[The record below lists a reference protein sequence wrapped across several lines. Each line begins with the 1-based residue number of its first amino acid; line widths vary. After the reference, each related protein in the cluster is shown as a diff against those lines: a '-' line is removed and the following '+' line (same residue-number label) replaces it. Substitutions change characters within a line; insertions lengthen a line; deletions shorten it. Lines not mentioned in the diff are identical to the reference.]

1 MTIANRRSAS
11 PLTGR
16 AFTLVEI
23 LIVVVILGILAAIVT
38 PQFGRAGREASE
50 TQTFRQLQ
58 QIRYHIQLYRSR
70 HLGAF
75 PTVTEGDGTWG
86 ELVSD
91 EHFQSA
97 PVNLLVGPANGRR
110 IVIRE
115 NAEPDTV
122 FTDQYGWI
130 YDPVTGMVWAA
141 GLDAGNRPLPPA
153 GQGGQ
158 SGQVQGQG
166 GAQSGSQG

>member
-1 MTIANRRSAS
+1 MTNAPCRSAS
-11 PLTGR
+11 CNVRR

-97 PVNLLVGPANGRR
+97 PVNLLVGPGNGRR
-110 IVIRE
+110 IVVRE

-122 FTDQYGWI
+122 FTTEYGWI

-141 GLDAGNRPLPPA
+141 GLDAGNQPLPT
-153 GQGGQ
+153 GQGG
-158 SGQVQGQG
+158 
-166 GAQSGSQG
+166 